1 MSSDLLGLLFLFA
14 LIYFWLL
21 GAIRPMDVTLPLGI
35 GSSYLMD
42 SANWMILYGSNVVKL
57 SGNKAVMI
65 GYGTAQV
72 QAFKSNGSVLGV
84 YTFVV
89 NR

>member
-1 MSSDLLGLLFLFA
+1 
-14 LIYFWLL
+14 
-21 GAIRPMDVTLPLGI
+21 MDVTLPLGI